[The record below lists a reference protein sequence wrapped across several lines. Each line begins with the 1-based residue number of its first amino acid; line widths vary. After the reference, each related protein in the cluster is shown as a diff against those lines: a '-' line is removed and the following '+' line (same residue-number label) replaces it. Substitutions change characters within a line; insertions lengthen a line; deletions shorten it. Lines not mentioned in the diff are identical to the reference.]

1 MKFFLALMTI
11 VTMLKM
17 CDSPQNGN
25 TDTGNSDSASNP
37 LFTESTLPYHT
48 IPFDKIKEAD
58 FKPAFEEGI
67 QQQMA
72 EIDKIANDSAAT
84 TFENT
89 LAALEKSGRMLDRAN
104 RAFDA
109 LTSANTNDYL
119 QKLQEELAP
128 KLAAHSDAIYLNEK
142 LFKKIDTLYK
152 KRETL
157 SLEPEAKRLVE
168 YYHDR
173 FVMRGANLSD
183 SLKSQLKKIN
193 EEEALLTTKFSNQL
207 MGAAKSAALVVDTK
221 EELDGLSEAEIT
233 AAANAAKEAKHEG
246 KYLLKITNTTQQ
258 PALQNLNNR
267 ETRKKLF
274 DASWTR
280 AEKSD
285 SNDTRRNILRLAKIR
300 VEKANLLGFP
310 TYAAWKLQDQVAKT
324 PQAVQSLFSKLVP
337 AATAKAA
344 REAEALKAFKAT
356 QNDTTQLEP
365 WDWNYYSEKVRKAK
379 YDLDE
384 NEIKPYFVVDS
395 VMQNGVFYAATQ
407 LYGITF
413 KPRTDIPV
421 YNPDVKVYEVFDA
434 DSTPMALLYLDYYKR
449 DNKNGGAW
457 MNNFVDQSKLLGT
470 KPVIVNVFNYS
481 KPADGEPALIS
492 YDDVT
497 TLFHEFGHSL
507 HGLFAN
513 QTYPSLSGTAVARD
527 FVEMPSQFNEHWA
540 LDSAVLKNY
549 AKHYK
554 TGAAMPQ
561 ALIDKIKNAS
571 TFNQGYGFTEI
582 LAASNLD
589 MQWHTLTS
597 KDSAVTDVD
606 AFEKQ
611 ALQKTKLDLSYV
623 PPRYRSS
630 YFLHIWSNGYAAGY
644 YAYTWAEMLD
654 NDAYAWFKANGG
666 LTRANGQRFRD
677 MILSKGNTEDLATLY
692 KTFRG
697 KEPDITPLLENR
709 GLAEEKSTVVK
720 KKI

>member
-1 MKFFLALMTI
+1 MKLFLALMTI

-17 CDSPQNGN
+17 CDSPQGN
-25 TDTGNSDSASNP
+25 NTAAANSDSTSNP

-58 FKPAFEEGI
+58 FKPAFEEGMK
-67 QQQMA
+67 QQMV
-72 EIDKIANDSAAT
+72 EIDAIANDSAAS

-89 LAALEKSGRMLDRAN
+89 LAALEKSGRLLDRAN

-109 LTSANTNDYL
+109 LTSANTNENL

-142 LFKKIDTLYK
+142 LYKKIDTLYK
-152 KRETL
+152 QREKL
-157 SLEPEAKRLVE
+157 SLEPEAKRLLE
-168 YYHDR
+168 YYHDK

-207 MGAAKSAALVVDTK
+207 LGAAKSAALVVDTK

-246 KYLLKITNTTQQ
+246 KYLLKIINTTQQ

-274 DASWTR
+274 EASWTR
-280 AEKSD
+280 AERGD
-285 SNDTRRNILRLAKIR
+285 SNDTRQNILRLAKIR

-344 REAEALKAFKAT
+344 REAEELKAFKAT

-470 KPVIVNVFNYS
+470 KPVIVNVFNYA
-481 KPADGEPALIS
+481 KPANGEPALIS

-554 TGAAMPQ
+554 TGAVMPQ
-561 ALIDKIKNAS
+561 ALIDKIKNAY

-589 MQWHTLTS
+589 MQWHTLTA

-611 ALQKTKLDLSYV
+611 ALQKTKLDLAYV

-630 YFLHIWSNGYAAGY
+630 YFLHIWSNGYSAGY

-654 NDAYAWFKANGG
+654 NDAFAWFKENGG

-697 KEPDITPLLENR
+697 KEPSITPLLENR
-709 GLAEEKSTVVK
+709 GLLEEKPVMAK